1 MSFWNKKIYRCRH
14 CLLRL
19 NMNNPRAYW
28 IDHYFTDEEAA
39 GGCTWYEK
47 EWYFDFQGSVHP
59 VMTKDD
65 YYEALE

>member
-1 MSFWNKKIYRCRH
+1 
-14 CLLRL
+14 
-19 NMNNPRAYW
+19 MNHSRAYW
-28 IDHYFTDEEAA
+28 IDHHFSDEEAA
-39 GGCTWYEK
+39 GGYTWYET